1 MKKIILILLS
11 LFSFY
16 ISADEVK
23 DAKISDITVEQLTDI
38 VRQIVQETIEKC
50 IVLDRAFRNG
60 KTHYVLLDYGCLTY
74 RSCPSSGA
82 CVFLYN
88 VDGMSCC

>member
-16 ISADEVK
+16 VTADEAK
-23 DAKISDITVEQLTDI
+23 DTKISDITVEQLTDI

-50 IVLDRAFRNG
+50 IVTGDMEGRAKLNLAVEGEVVAQMVCKFEE
-60 KTHYVLLDYGCLTY
+60 
-74 RSCPSSGA
+74 A
-82 CVFLYN
+82 EQ
-88 VDGMSCC
+88 

>member
-1 MKKIILILLS
+1 MLYIT
-11 LFSFY
+11 LFKSMFLF
-16 ISADEVK
+16 INF
-23 DAKISDITVEQLTDI
+23 
-38 VRQIVQETIEKC
+38 TIEKC

-60 KTHYVLLDYGCLTY
+60 KTHYVSLDYGCLTY